1 MFNKITNIIFII
13 VFTASF
19 LFVIGFSLFAAFK
32 NLSLNN
38 LNFKNFIISKINN
51 SQLVKTQNSN
61 NSESHNQNFILPNF
75 NSSIDLPLDFTEKIN
90 ENLPEI
96 LSKIKVDNNKTV
108 NDYTQEIQTV
118 VKKFNFQNLNSNINS
133 NLLFALVDYLV
144 NISVPQVLYPLHKEL
159 IKNYYILALSIEEFQ
174 KTSDPLKKALIYNY
188 INEILSKNKL

>member
-61 NSESHNQNFILPNF
+61 NSDSHNQNFILPNF
-75 NSSIDLPLDFTEKIN
+75 NSSIDLPLDFAEKIN

-133 NLLFALVDYLV
+133 NLLFALVDSLI
-144 NISVPQVLYPLHKEL
+144 NISVPQVLYTLHKEL